1 MERRKVV
8 NEAIKTTTP
17 QLNNQKLRW
26 QKVGGGSL
34 RLVLSGVKKIIK
46 PNEKFEAYLD
56 EIPKAFKDQ
65 IIPLQPLPE
74 SVTAPV
80 VKAVPVV
87 YTIEPIDSEGLLFN
101 IIDSQ
106 GKVFNENP
114 LDEETAKQFVKDIS

>member
-1 MERRKVV
+1 MERKKVSNEV
-8 NEAIKTTTP
+8 NPIPAPK
-17 QLNNQKLRW
+17 LNNQKLRW

-34 RLVLSGVKKIIK
+34 RITLSGIKKIIK

-74 SVTAPV
+74 SVNAPV
-80 VKAVPVV
+80 VKSIPVV

-106 GKVFNENP
+106 GKVFNETP